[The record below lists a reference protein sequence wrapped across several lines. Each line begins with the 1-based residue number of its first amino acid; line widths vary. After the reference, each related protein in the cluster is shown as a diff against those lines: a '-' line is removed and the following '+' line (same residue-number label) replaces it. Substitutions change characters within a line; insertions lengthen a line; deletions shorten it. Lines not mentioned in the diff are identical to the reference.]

1 MVDTKI
7 MPIKN
12 FNCAKVLPLVYD
24 ESLSY
29 YESIC
34 KLVSKVNEVVNVYNN
49 TIDDKINEIIDT
61 RFEELMLLAM
71 YNEQT
76 ETLTLTIGERA

>member
-7 MPIKN
+7 MPVKK

-29 YESIC
+29 YEAVC
-34 KLVSKVNEVVNVYNN
+34 KLVNKVNEVINVYNN
-49 TIDDKINEIIDT
+49 TIDDKISEIIDT
-61 RFEELMLLAM
+61 RFEELMLVAM
-71 YNEQT
+71 YNEET
-76 ETLTLTIGERA
+76 ETLTLSLGERE